1 MGNFTLMRSSYNS
14 ENKSKINNIDHLFPT
29 LYVKQTFIFMVEV
42 ILPLKTHIFKHLEQ
56 FGEKIIQEDKIYRFF
71 PSLVKI
77 SHLLLLHRG
86 DGIN

>member
-42 ILPLKTHIFKHLEQ
+42 ILPLRTPIFKHLEQ
-56 FGEKIIQEDKIYRFF
+56 FWEKLCKRIKFIDS
-71 PSLVKI
+71 SLA
-77 SHLLLLHRG
+77 
-86 DGIN
+86 